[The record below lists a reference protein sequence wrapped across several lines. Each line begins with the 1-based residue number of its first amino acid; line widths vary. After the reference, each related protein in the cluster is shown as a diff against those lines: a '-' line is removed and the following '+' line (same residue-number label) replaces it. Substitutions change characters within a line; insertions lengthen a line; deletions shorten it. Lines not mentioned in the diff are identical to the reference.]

1 MKRIKKERKEIN
13 KELGNLKGVL
23 KITLCLLLK
32 AIYTLIKNLIYIGYV
47 LIYNFDNFMAKL
59 FNKLPRIL
67 RVSAIYGLIIIN
79 VVYFIGLNKKSL
91 KMAKNDKIESVE
103 EVAMVMD
110 EEKEM
115 EELEKVE
122 KVEPK
127 KEVKKEVK
135 KVEQKESCNMEK
147 EIECKIYNKGI
158 EYGMTHEQALLA
170 ISISKSET
178 GHWTSNLYVNKNNF
192 GGVTKNGKMAS
203 YSTNEEGLDAF
214 VSLLKRRYFDQG
226 LTTPEK
232 IQPVYC
238 PIGAKNDPNGINK
251 NWLPVVSQFWK
262 EYKAKYKNVK

>member
-23 KITLCLLLK
+23 KVTLSLLLK

-79 VVYFIGLNKKSL
+79 VVYFIGLNKKPL

-103 EVAMVMD
+103 EVAMVID

-115 EELEKVE
+115 EELEKV
-122 KVEPK
+122 
-127 KEVKKEVK
+127 
-135 KVEQKESCNMEK
+135 
-147 EIECKIYNKGI
+147 ECKIYNKGI

-203 YSTNEEGLDAF
+203 YNTNEEGLEAF
-214 VSLLKRRYFDQG
+214 ISLLKRRYFDQG

-262 EYKAKYKNVK
+262 EYKTKYKNIK

>member
-1 MKRIKKERKEIN
+1 MKKNKKERKEIN

-23 KITLCLLLK
+23 KITLCLLFK
-32 AIYTLIKNLIYIGYV
+32 AIYTLIKNLIFIGYV
-47 LIYNFDNFMAKL
+47 LIYNFDNFVAKL

-67 RVSAIYGLIIIN
+67 RVGVVYSLIIIN
-79 VVYFIGLNKKSL
+79 VVYFIGLNKKPL
-91 KMAKNDKIESVE
+91 KTVENDKIENTE

-110 EEKEM
+110 EEKEI
-115 EELEKVE
+115 EELEKIE
-122 KVEPK
+122 K
-127 KEVKKEVK
+127 KETKKATK

-178 GHWTSNLYVNKNNF
+178 GHWTSSAYKNKNNF
-192 GGVTKNGKMAS
+192 GGVMGKNGLAI
-203 YSTNEEGLDAF
+203 YNTNEEGLEAF
-214 VSLLKRRYFDQG
+214 VKLLKNRYFNKG

-232 IQPVYC
+232 IQPIYC
-238 PIGAKNDPNGINK
+238 PIGAKNDPNGVNK

-262 EYKAKYKNVK
+262 EYKAKYSKGV